1 MGRMPLDTLLPLA
14 LPAAVVLATRFWYRR
29 RRREFD
35 RAMSIDPGPGP
46 VGPSIRPA
54 APIAPHIEAAPLVAP
69 SLAHPIGA
77 AAHVSP
83 TRQQPPAFPAPQ
95 PPRLEVVTPVHAAS
109 AALLDGAEKADDEE
123 LPETLEEKDTYD
135 QREEDEDWP
144 VDIVDELPDPSSV
157 ASARSREILLR

>member
-14 LPAAVVLATRFWYRR
+14 LPAAVVLATLIWYRR

-46 VGPSIRPA
+46 VSPSIRPA

-69 SLAHPIGA
+69 SFAHPTGA
-77 AAHVSP
+77 AAHASP
-83 TRQQPPAFPAPQ
+83 THRQPPAFPAPQ

-109 AALLDGAEKADDEE
+109 VASLGGAAQADDEEE

-135 QREEDEDWP
+135 QQEEDEDWP
-144 VDIVDELPDPSSV
+144 VDIVDESPDSSSV
-157 ASARSREILLR
+157 ASARSREIL